1 MVIDFSN
8 FDAKH
13 RPTLVLKN
21 MSGRV
26 LQTLGVAFDVS
37 LEASYNEVS
46 TLTFSYPAHLE
57 GQRVPGYE
65 KIVGMRIIHALGIG
79 HFIIVDP
86 SITEDAVREVKT
98 VKAYSLE
105 YEFSFKKMSLPSG
118 TYKFYDAVSPANT
131 ILGMILQDMPGWGP
145 GTIDSVI
152 RERYRTFSVE
162 NENLYDLMKNKLQNS
177 YGCIFTFDTDAK
189 TVSVRNASADANMT
203 GVYISLDNLAKEIE
217 IEENTENIFTCL
229 DVNGAEGVTIRN
241 VNPTGTNKI
250 YNLDYFMNRDNFSEE
265 MIGKWNSW
273 VEAYQGRQELYFNIT
288 VQNALE
294 HMELETEKAALTK
307 LKGELKVLES
317 QQAVDVE
324 ATAKGITPST
334 PLETHKANV
343 EAKLKEISGKEAL
356 VKKLTD
362 DLEASQAELKAQ
374 TEALDWVKGGWF
386 SEEQVDELRNYIKED
401 AITDSSF
408 VTDTVDSF
416 SVKGESYHTSSVS
429 IALAKVDAEQMMDSN
444 ISESKGIAWARGGQ
458 VIVTVD
464 GAERLS
470 ANNIRCTFDYV
481 PGEVPCKVTASFYT
495 EKGCVTVTGKMAH
508 QITKDESA
516 GIGSITLTSANI
528 GTTDE
533 PLYDTDLYITTETS
547 AFAQRAVEWDLY
559 DYGREALARVA
570 EPTYSFTVSSGNF
583 LAMDEFDKFRREL
596 TLGEKLVLN
605 LGETFG
611 VLSPVLIG
619 AHIDFESK
627 SLELEFNNNFRM
639 SDPAFKIADLL
650 EDSVSMGK
658 SVDFNQWNYNAYV
671 NAGGTNGVRELIES
685 MTDIALNS
693 LYSST
698 NQAFSIDE
706 SGIHLRKFS
715 DDKKT
720 AYDPVQIWMNNEGI
734 MFTQDGW
741 QTASMAIGSFTDDN
755 GNQRNGIVADL
766 LVGKV
771 LAGESLTIQS
781 TKEHGGV
788 AEFRV
793 DGDGASLY
801 NALFDIVDANGQL
814 SLNPEFGLVV
824 SSIENKDDF
833 YGYDGKTG
841 KILGMLSEDE
851 TKAYT
856 KVSEI
861 DMEHMEHMPKANF
874 WADLHG
880 DVWMRGNIYA
890 DNGFF
895 RGIIEADG
903 GKFKGAVDATQ
914 FLLDGV
920 DITTI
925 FQAEETGEG
934 EDKKKILRIGNL
946 IIDGETGAIYWSSD
960 NTPCITKYS
969 AGYNPANEPG
979 STGPKE
985 TTSGSGVY
993 LWYNATWTDWDSTW
1007 TGNTA
1012 IQVWCIRSY
1021 DGGDT
1026 WEGPTLCQGKSGS
1039 APSDEDIFNALTD
1052 YGTSQG
1058 LFWYGDPNGGNDAKL
1073 YINAQMIA
1081 WGGGDEATDKEGNKF
1096 KRSALGVL
1104 SYGTGQEIDYT
1115 TGNLSSTVVAQ
1126 IRSSEGMVLEADTN
1140 IRIQPAGG
1148 KIYLHDTGDIVGD
1161 GIMIGHVA
1169 PSGTTT
1175 STWKS
1180 LLELIQENSA
1190 TPVFG

>member
-131 ILGMILQDMPGWGP
+131 IFGMILQDMPGWGP

-324 ATAKGITPST
+324 AAAKGIPLST
-334 PLETHKANV
+334 SLETHKANV
-343 EAKLKEISGKEAL
+343 EAKLKEISDKEAL
-356 VKKLTD
+356 IKTLTD
-362 DLEASQAELKAQ
+362 NLAASQAELKSQ

-386 SEEQVDELRNYIKED
+386 SEAQVDELRNYIKED

-416 SVKGESYHTSSVS
+416 SVKGESYPTSSVS
-429 IALAKVDAEQMMDSN
+429 IALTKADAEQMMDSN
-444 ISESKGIAWARGGQ
+444 ISESKGIAGARGGQ

-481 PGEVPCKVTASFYT
+481 PGASSCKVTASFYT
-495 EKGCVTVTGKMAH
+495 EKGCVTVTGTMTH

-516 GIGSITLTSANI
+516 GTGSIVLASANV

-533 PLYDTDLYITTETS
+533 PRYDTDLYITTETS
-547 AFAQRAVEWDLY
+547 AFVQRAVEWDLY

-627 SLELEFNNNFRM
+627 DLELEFNNNFRI
-639 SDPAFKIADLL
+639 SDAAFKIADLL

-793 DGDGASLY
+793 GNDGASLY
-801 NALFDIVDANGQL
+801 NAVFDIVDDSGQL
-814 SLNPEFGLVV
+814 SLNPEYGLVV
-824 SSIENKDDF
+824 SSIEAKDDF
-833 YGYDGKTG
+833 YGYDSETG
-841 KILGMLSEDE
+841 EILGMLSEDG
-851 TKAYT
+851 TKSYM

-861 DMEHMEHMPKANF
+861 VMENVPKANF
-874 WADLHG
+874 WADLYG

-890 DNGFF
+890 DNGYFSGEVHATSGDF
-895 RGIIEADG
+895 TGTIHAEG
-903 GKFKGAVDATQ
+903 GEFEGTVNATK

-920 DITTI
+920 DISDI
-925 FQAEETGEG
+925 FKTEDDEELG
-934 EDKKKILRIGNL
+934 KVLKIGNL
-946 IIDGETGAIYWSSD
+946 VIDGETGAIYWSSD

-969 AGYNPANEPG
+969 VLYTPG
-979 STGPKE
+979 AQNVTDAPVEQKG
-985 TTSGSGVY
+985 GSY
-993 LWYNATWTDWDSTW
+993 LWYSVSWTDWVANW
-1007 TGNTA
+1007 TGSTEV
-1012 IQVWCIRSY
+1012 QVWCIRSY

-1026 WEGPTLCQGKSGS
+1026 WEGPTLCQGKNGEDGDGATDEQVFNVLTNYGS
-1039 APSDEDIFNALTD
+1039 KE
-1052 YGTSQG
+1052 G
-1058 LFWYGDPNGGNDAKL
+1058 LFWNAGQGFEDAQL
-1073 YINAQMIA
+1073 YINATMIG
-1081 WGGGDEATDKEGNKF
+1081 WGNNEQSETLGYLAT
-1096 KRSALGVL
+1096 A
-1104 SYGTGQEIDYT
+1104 
-1115 TGNLSSTVVAQ
+1115 
-1126 IRSSEGMVLEADTN
+1126 EGMKIDWDSGETSETLVAAINSKKSLVLKAAEN
-1140 IRIQPAGG
+1140 IRLTPNDGRG
-1148 KIYLHDTGDIVGD
+1148 KIYLTDTTMGSN
-1161 GIMIGHVA
+1161 IMIGYISTA
-1169 PSGTTT
+1169 GTTT
-1175 STWKS
+1175 ATWTS
-1180 LLELIQENSA
+1180 LLDLIQENSA